1 MWALSKV
8 EDTHGNYYEVKYIQD
23 NGEFYPEK
31 IVFTLGNGISE
42 KRTVEFVYEER
53 NDYWPDYSQCAKVET
68 RNRLKKIVVNVG
80 VTEVN
85 VFNLF
90 TIDLFGELVRTYE
103 LDYEGGE
110 SGVDLSRL
118 VKISEVGAGDSNKSF
133 LLKWI
138 IGGPTFASAVYSNTH
153 ALGGYTTPNGFNGFD
168 YLNWKNKYFYAL
180 GLLFDAKYIYS
191 KESSI
196 CMAGGGIN
204 FQMFWI
210 FDLSVG
216 VGYARFSDKLLYLD
230 SHYNDG
236 TGDIPVYTEKSIDGM
251 YLFGQLGLKIPYDE
265 KYNIFLIY
273 DMNAFNYFTDKFDEA
288 NWSRESFRFGVGYK
302 F

>member
-1 MWALSKV
+1 
-8 EDTHGNYYEVKYIQD
+8 
-23 NGEFYPEK
+23 
-31 IVFTLGNGISE
+31 
-42 KRTVEFVYEER
+42 
-53 NDYWPDYSQCAKVET
+53 
-68 RNRLKKIVVNVG
+68 
-80 VTEVN
+80 
-85 VFNLF
+85 
-90 TIDLFGELVRTYE
+90 
-103 LDYEGGE
+103 
-110 SGVDLSRL
+110 
-118 VKISEVGAGDSNKSF
+118 
-133 LLKWI
+133 
-138 IGGPTFASAVYSNTH
+138 
-153 ALGGYTTPNGFNGFD
+153 
-168 YLNWKNKYFYAL
+168 
-180 GLLFDAKYIYS
+180 
-191 KESSI
+191 
-196 CMAGGGIN
+196 MAGGGIN

-251 YLFGQLGLKIPYDE
+251 YLFGQFGLKIPYDE